1 MSLYLEYS
9 KNRHTE
15 GHVMMKTNIGV
26 MLPQAMKYYKLENQE
41 NILLYSLV
49 KNPTDFILLP

>member
-1 MSLYLEYS
+1 MI
-9 KNRHTE
+9 
-15 GHVMMKTNIGV
+15 KTDIGV
-26 MLPQAMKYYKLENQE
+26 MLPQAMKCYKLEDQE